1 MKSLLILLGAVLAF
15 LIFVHGEVLAQEKYI
30 PGVHEELYGTWTNE
44 KMFPPK
50 WVMRSD
56 GIYEQCNSIAKT
68 VPFERGEFEIWKK
81 WTDSEG
87 NIWYDAA
94 CTVVSGVHPGFMF
107 QATWKI
113 SESGNVAEWVRRHVS
128 RFDQS
133 YFVSTIDSKDLSY
146 RFYRRS
152 AD

>member
-1 MKSLLILLGAVLAF
+1 MKLFLMSSVLLLFIQVAAIAQDKYVPKPD
-15 LIFVHGEVLAQEKYI
+15 EVL
-30 PGVHEELYGTWTNE
+30 YGSWTNT

-50 WVMRSD
+50 WVMKSD
-56 GIYEQCNSIAKT
+56 GFYEQYNPIANT
-68 VPFERGEFEIWKK
+68 VPFERGRFEIWKE

-87 NIWYDAA
+87 NIWYNAA
-94 CTVVSGVHPGFMF
+94 CTVTSGVHPGFMF

-113 SESGNVAEWVRRHVS
+113 GESGNVAEWVRRHVS

-133 YFVSTIDSKDLSY
+133 YFVSTIDLKDLSY

-152 AD
+152 AE